1 MGAYNGAP
9 VSIGGDGVGDLE
21 RSKVYVY
28 DTTLRD
34 GAQGEGVSFTVGD
47 KIKIVKLLDKLGA
60 HYIEAGNP
68 GSNPKDMEFF
78 QELTKLKLE
87 NAKIAAFGSTRRPH
101 TMVEDDVNLQ
111 AILQANTPAVAVF
124 GKSWDFHV
132 TDIIK
137 TTLEENLR
145 MIKDTVSYLKK
156 AGKEVIFD
164 AEHFFDGMK
173 ENREYALEVLKTAT
187 KAGADWL
194 VLCDTNG
201 GTMTSEIVE
210 MTKTVRG
217 AIYGSDATASSL
229 GTNTLVPR
237 IGIHC
242 HNDCEMAVANT
253 IAAVQVGAV
262 QVQGTVNGYGE
273 RCGNA
278 NLCSVIPNLQLK
290 LGYKVLPKN
299 KLMDLT
305 KLSRHISEL
314 ANKAHDE
321 QAPFVG
327 NNAFAHKGGMHID
340 GVMKASKSFEHITPD
355 FVGNHRRILMSEVS
369 GRSTILERVREVAP
383 QLTKNSAE
391 IKTIMDKL
399 KSLEHEGYQFEGAE
413 SSFELMVRRTLGTDK
428 DYFTVMDFSIIS
440 EKRWDQERCASA
452 IMKVQV
458 DGKDEITAAEG
469 DGPVNAMD
477 KALRKALCVFYPQL
491 QKMRLSDYKVRVLD
505 TTEATGAKVRVLIE
519 STDGDRV
526 WGTVGVSTNIIEASM
541 EALVDS
547 IEYYLEK
554 GGLSYGDDNDTEDFS
569 GSRRA

>member
-1 MGAYNGAP
+1 LLKN
-9 VSIGGDGVGDLE
+9 
-21 RSKVYVY
+21 KVYVY

-47 KIKIVKLLDKLGA
+47 KIKIVKLLDKLGV
-60 HYIEAGNP
+60 HFIEAGNP

-78 QELTKLKLE
+78 QELSKLTLE
-87 NAKIAAFGSTRRPH
+87 NSKLSSFGSTRKPH
-101 TMVEDDVNLQ
+101 TKVEDDSNLQ
-111 AILQANTPAVAVF
+111 AILHAGTSAVAVF

-132 TDIIK
+132 TDIIR
-137 TTLEENLR
+137 TTLEENLN
-145 MIKDTVSYLKK
+145 MIHDTVGYLKK
-156 AGKEVIFD
+156 EGKEVIFD

-173 ENREYALEVLKTAT
+173 ENKEYALAVLKTAV
-187 KAGADWL
+187 KAGADWI

-210 MTKTVRG
+210 MTRTVKEHVDG
-217 AIYGSDATASSL
+217 
-229 GTNTLVPR
+229 VKV
-237 IGIHC
+237 GIHC
-242 HNDCEMAVANT
+242 HNDCGMAVANSV
-253 IAAVQVGAV
+253 AAVQAGAV
-262 QVQGTVNGYGE
+262 QVQGTINGYGE

-278 NLCSVIPNLQLK
+278 NLCAVIPNLQLK
-290 LGYKVLPKN
+290 LGYKALSLN
-299 KLMDLT
+299 KLVDLT
-305 KLSRHISEL
+305 KMSRNISEL

-321 QAPFVG
+321 QSPYVG

-340 GVMKASKSFEHITPD
+340 GVMKASRSFEHVMPEQ
-355 FVGNHRRILMSEVS
+355 VGNHRRVLMSEVS

-391 IKTIMDKL
+391 IKTIMEKL

-428 DYFTVMDFSIIS
+428 DFFTVLDFSIIS
-440 EKRWDQERCASA
+440 EKRWEPERCASA

-458 DGKDEITAAEG
+458 DGKNEITAAEG

-505 TTEATGAKVRVLIE
+505 TAGATEAKVRVHIE
-519 STDGDRV
+519 STDGDKV

-554 GGLSYGDDNDTEDFS
+554 GGLSYGDDNDTENLS
-569 GSRRA
+569 SSCRA